1 MERTTRQPH
10 SNHPPGPRR
19 RAHIASIAVA
29 IIGACIA
36 LLPAVHQASASSGA
50 VALEVEDPSPLRDSK
65 RWWLNTWCHSMQE
78 TCFVLWMDDT
88 TGTTAWRWT
97 MNPRQVNALYL
108 WWSVSVWDGAGGP

>member
-1 MERTTRQPH
+1 MVVTEED
-10 SNHPPGPRR
+10 PGP
-19 RAHIASIAVA
+19 
-29 IIGACIA
+29 
-36 LLPAVHQASASSGA
+36 P
-50 VALEVEDPSPLRDSK
+50 RDRK